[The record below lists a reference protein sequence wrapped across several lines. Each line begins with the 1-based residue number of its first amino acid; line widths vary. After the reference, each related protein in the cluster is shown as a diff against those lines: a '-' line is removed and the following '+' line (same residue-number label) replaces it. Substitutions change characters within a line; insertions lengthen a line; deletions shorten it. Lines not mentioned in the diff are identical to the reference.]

1 MNHHHEVLG
10 DLCDIKKSP
19 VSLRRV
25 LRLLRNDLNDFIRR
39 RIVNQVK
46 RSSPARTYLFG
57 ILREV
62 LGSNLIALDYEVKV
76 RPRYTPDNPHP
87 LLFTLINA
95 NRKQYQKT
103 LFSFLQFRDPL
114 VQISRDAAL
123 GIADTPRWRN
133 DFLPGLDA
141 VTLYSLMAQTNPG
154 RYFEIGSGNS
164 TRFARRAIRD
174 QGLRTQIKS
183 VDPNPRDDVDS
194 LCDLCLRT
202 PLEEVDLSIFRD
214 LQPGDIVFFD
224 GSHRVLTNSD
234 AAVFFLE
241 VFPSLRPGVIV
252 QIHDIH
258 LPFDYPAEWSN
269 RFYSEQYLLA
279 ALILSKTN
287 SFRVLLPNAFIS
299 HDAQLSA
306 ILDPLWNHPSM
317 KRVER
322 YGGSFWI
329 TKGPTETRDNSQA
342 QKEASALSWSRFVD
356 C

>member
-1 MNHHHEVLG
+1 MEQHEALG
-10 DLCDIKKSP
+10 ESFDIKKSS
-19 VSLRRV
+19 VSLRQV
-25 LRLLRNDLNDFIRR
+25 LGSFRNDLKDLIRR
-39 RIVNQVK
+39 RIVNQVR

-76 RPRYTPDNPHP
+76 RPRYTPENPHP

-95 NRKQYQKT
+95 NRKQYEKT
-103 LFSFLQFRDPL
+103 LLSFLQFRDRFAK
-114 VQISRDAAL
+114 ITRDAAL
-123 GIADTPRWRN
+123 GIADTPRWKN

-141 VTLYSLMAQTNPG
+141 VTLYSLMAQTNPR
-154 RYFEIGSGNS
+154 RYVEIGSGNS
-164 TRFARRAIRD
+164 TTFARRAIRD
-174 QGLRTQIKS
+174 QGLRTQITS
-183 VDPNPRDDVDS
+183 VDPSPRNDVDS

-202 PLEEVDLSIFRD
+202 PLEDVDLCMFRD

-241 VFPSLRPGVIV
+241 VFPSLRPGVLV

-258 LPFDYPAEWSN
+258 LPYDYPAEWSN
-269 RFYSEQYLLA
+269 RFYSEQYLLG
-279 ALILSKTN
+279 ALILSRTD
-287 SFRVLLPNAFIS
+287 SFGVLLPNAFIS

-306 ILDPLWNHPSM
+306 TLDPLWNHPSM
-317 KRVER
+317 KRVEH

-329 TKGPTETRDNSQA
+329 TKGPTEGTRDNSYPHQ
-342 QKEASALSWSRFVD
+342 EALSCWH
-356 C
+356 